1 VGKIALAAKVT
12 HVTSMVLPQI
22 PGMDCASREAALE
35 GQREIARRARAMQV
49 DTVVVFDSDWPGG
62 PGYCVNGNVWLE
74 GSGASAAGAGGLPY
88 GFAGNPMLAQQIVEA
103 AARRGVATT
112 ICEFDNLAL
121 DGGTVVP
128 MQTMNP
134 DQGFKV
140 VACAAGLGRRPLEDS
155 RAFGAAVREAIVAS
169 DSIVMVLASGS
180 LSHRLDDRT
189 RAEADGADDL
199 RAFDRQVDLRVVD
212 LWTRGDWPAFCT
224 MLPAYAE
231 LCHGD
236 GGMHDTA
243 MLLGLLG
250 WDEYDR
256 SAEIVTAYF
265 TCAGTGQLNAV
276 LPVD

>member
-12 HVTSMVLPQI
+12 HVPSILLSDV
-22 PGMDCASREAALE
+22 PGADPDSSAAALA
-35 GQREIARRARAMQV
+35 GHREIARRARAMQV
-49 DTVVVFDSDWPGG
+49 DTVVVFDSDWAGA
-62 PGYCVNGNVWLE
+62 PGYCVNGNAWLE
-74 GSGASAAGAGGLPY
+74 GSGASSSEADGIAYAFPGNPLLGVSIAEAAG
-88 GFAGNPMLAQQIVEA
+88 
-103 AARRGVATT
+103 RRGVATT
-112 ICEFDNLAL
+112 IREFDNLAL
-121 DGGTVVP
+121 DCGTLVP
-128 MQTMNP
+128 IRTMNP

-140 VACAAGLGRRPLEDS
+140 VACAAGLDGSPLEDS

-180 LSHRLDDRT
+180 LSHRLDDGT
-189 RAEADGADDL
+189 GPETDWPAGV

-212 LWTRGDWPAFCT
+212 LWRQGDWPAFCA

-231 LCHGD
+231 RCHGE

-256 SAEIVTAYF
+256 GAEIVTAYF

-276 LPVD
+276 FPVD